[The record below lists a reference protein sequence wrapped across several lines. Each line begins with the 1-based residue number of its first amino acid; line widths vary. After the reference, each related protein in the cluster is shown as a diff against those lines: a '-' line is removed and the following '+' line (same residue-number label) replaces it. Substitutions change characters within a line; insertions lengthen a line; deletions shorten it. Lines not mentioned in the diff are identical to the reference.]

1 MRSKDIAQLMALAAL
16 LAVIIAWQVIVIRN
30 KQARLDRLER
40 ATWIVD
46 ANGDVSVNQNK
57 QKE

>member
-40 ATWIVD
+40 AMWIVD